1 MPSSIKVPALG
12 ESITEAIIANWL
24 QPVGARVEVDQP
36 LVELETDKVTVEV
49 PSPVA
54 GILTHQS
61 ATKGSTVRVGEI
73 IGEVEV
79 TGASEPAKPAPPDS
93 SAVPVPSDRSKVP
106 SAAMPSARAEAAR
119 SGVDLDSVAGTG
131 RGGRI
136 LKEDVQR
143 AAQPPP
149 APAPS
154 QPTPTQPAAA
164 SAPAQSSTPPA
175 QPAAS
180 APAQSSA
187 PAAAQLASRLAATPT
202 KPAPA
207 QTAAAQ
213 TVAAQPAQ
221 PAAAPAPA
229 QPAQPAATQPATA
242 PAPAQPS
249 QPAAAKPAPAPS
261 HPQPSPGGE
270 EIVAMSP
277 LRRRVAERLV
287 QAQSTAAILTTF
299 NEVDM
304 SAVYKLRAAYKQNFV
319 DKHGVKL
326 GFMSFFVKAT
336 VAALKA
342 FPAVNA
348 EIRGDNIVY
357 KHYYDIGVAV
367 GGGKGL
373 VVPVVR
379 AADTLGFAEV
389 EKEIARLGARARDNK
404 LTLEELSGGTFTISN
419 GGVYGS
425 MLSTPILNPPQS
437 GILGLHNIV
446 ERPVAINGA
455 VEIRPIM
462 YLALSYDHRLVDG
475 REAVQFLVHIKERI
489 EAPERLMLEV

>member
-1 MPSSIKVPALG
+1 MPSPITVPALG

-54 GILTHQS
+54 GVILRHS
-61 ATKGSTVRVGEI
+61 AEKGATVRVGDI
-73 IGEVEV
+73 IGEVEA
-79 TGASEPAKPAPPDS
+79 GDARPPAAEAAPAASASQPAPADS
-93 SAVPVPSDRSKVP
+93 PVPP
-106 SAAMPSARAEAAR
+106 AAVPSARAEALR
-119 SGVDLDSVAGTG
+119 SGVDLGEVTGTG

-143 AAQPPP
+143 AAQPA
-149 APAPS
+149 APAK
-154 QPTPTQPAAA
+154 PA
-164 SAPAQSSTPPA
+164 APAQ
-175 QPAAS
+175 
-180 APAQSSA
+180 
-187 PAAAQLASRLAATPT
+187 
-202 KPAPA
+202 PAPA
-207 QTAAAQ
+207 QTR
-213 TVAAQPAQ
+213 
-221 PAAAPAPA
+221 APAPA
-229 QPAQPAATQPATA
+229 PRT
-242 PAPAQPS
+242 PAPAR
-249 QPAAAKPAPAPS
+249 APGADGP
-261 HPQPSPGGE
+261 E

-287 QAQSTAAILTTF
+287 QAQSSAAILTTF

-304 SAVYKLRAAYKQNFV
+304 SAIYRLRATYKQSFV
-319 DKHGVKL
+319 DRHGVKL
-326 GFMSFFVKAT
+326 GFMSFFVKAA
-336 VAALKA
+336 VSALKA

-348 EIRGDNIVY
+348 EIRGDDIVY

-379 AADTLGFAEV
+379 GADALGFAGV
-389 EKEIARLGARARDNK
+389 EKEIGRLGARARDNK

-425 MLSTPILNPPQS
+425 MLSTPILNPPQT
-437 GILGLHNIV
+437 GILGLHNV
-446 ERPVAINGA
+446 VDRPVAVQGQ
-455 VEIRPIM
+455 VEIRPVM

-489 EAPERLMLEV
+489 EAPERLLLEV

>member
-24 QPVGARVEVDQP
+24 QPVGARVEIDQP

-54 GILTHQS
+54 GILTQQT
-61 ATKGSTVRVGEI
+61 AAKGSTVRVGET
-73 IGEVEV
+73 IGEVDV
-79 TGASEPAKPAPPDS
+79 TGTIEPAKPAPPDS
-93 SAVPVPSDRSKVP
+93 SAAPVPSDRSKIP

-119 SGVDLDSVAGTG
+119 SGVDLDSVTGTG

-136 LKEDVQR
+136 LKEDVLH
-143 AAQPPP
+143 AAQ
-149 APAPS
+149 
-154 QPTPTQPAAA
+154 
-164 SAPAQSSTPPA
+164 PA
-175 QPAAS
+175 QPAPAQPTQPP
-180 APAQSSA
+180 APPQSSA
-187 PAAAQLASRLAATPT
+187 PAASQLASRLAATPT
-202 KPAPA
+202 RPA
-207 QTAAAQ
+207 
-213 TVAAQPAQ
+213 PAQ
-221 PAAAPAPA
+221 PAAPQPAQAQPAQPAPA
-229 QPAQPAATQPATA
+229 QPAQPAAAQ
-242 PAPAQPS
+242 PAPAQPAQPAQPAPA
-249 QPAAAKPAPAPS
+249 QPAAAKPAPTPA
-261 HPQPSPGGE
+261 HAQTTPGGE

-379 AADTLGFAEV
+379 AADSLGFAEV